1 MTELRYWILLP
12 LCLLS
17 LVASPPPCGAQEPR
31 LTDLTI
37 TNTRDNL
44 LVYMRVQGA
53 FRQDMTEAAHS
64 GVPTTFSFLASLY
77 ETRSLWFDKQISEIT
92 ATHTLSYD
100 ALKEEFSVTRSWE
113 AGPARVTRSF
123 EEARQWMTSVE
134 RLKVATIDQLQ
145 KGKSYQLRAKAELS
159 QLTLPFYLHYVL
171 FFLSYWD
178 FETDWYTVD
187 FIY

>member
-1 MTELRYWILLP
+1 MRDLRYWILLS
-12 LCLLS
+12 LWLLI
-17 LVASPPPCGAQEPR
+17 VATPSASRAAREAK

-37 TNTRDNL
+37 TNTADNL

-53 FRQDMTEAAHS
+53 FLPEMAQALHS
-64 GVPTTFSFLASLY
+64 GVPTPFTFRASLH
-77 ETRSLWFDKQISEIT
+77 EGRRLWFDKGVSEVT
-92 ATHTLSYD
+92 ATDSLIDD
-100 ALKEEFSVTRSWE
+100 ALKKEYTVARSWE
-113 AGPARVTRSF
+113 PGRLRVTRNF

-134 RLKVATIDQLQ
+134 RLKVATLDQMT

-159 QLTLPFYLHYVL
+159 QLTLPFYLHHVF
-171 FFLSYWD
+171 FFLSFWD